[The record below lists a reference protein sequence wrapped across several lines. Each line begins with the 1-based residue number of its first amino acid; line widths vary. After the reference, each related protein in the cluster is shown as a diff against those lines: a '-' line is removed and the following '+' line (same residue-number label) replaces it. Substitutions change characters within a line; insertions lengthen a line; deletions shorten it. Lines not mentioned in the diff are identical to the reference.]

1 MSLSNILNVH
11 NLNRVPT
18 RDYGTDKN
26 TWHSYI
32 TNFYEERFL
41 PYKDQSISLL
51 EIGVETGASL
61 KLWSEYFT
69 NANSITGVDLTNGKL
84 KPEFNSGATV
94 VIGDAYTQ
102 ETADSLGN
110 FDIIIDDASNN
121 HEDHLKLLELYIP
134 KLNPGGI
141 FVIEDIQN
149 EGYFEDFTPVIEEP
163 DPNAEDDPFAEEDS
177 PEEDSLFNAEPQ
189 TGWTGLISKFNEVC
203 TTNNLTNLSYEIVN
217 LRVKSGRYDDL
228 MFVVTAS

>member
-69 NANSITGVDLTNGKL
+69 NSSTITGLDLTNSKL
-84 KPEFNSGATV
+84 REEFNSNATV
-94 VIGDAYTQ
+94 VVGDAYSQ
-102 ETADSLGN
+102 DIANSLGN

-141 FVIEDIQN
+141 FVMEDIQN
-149 EGYFEDFTPVIEEP
+149 EGYFEDFTPVVEEP
-163 DPNAEDDPFAEEDS
+163 APDDEDDPFAEEDL
-177 PEEDSLFNAEPQ
+177 LFNAEPQ

-203 TTNNLTNLSYEIVN
+203 TTNNLTNLSYEIVD